1 MTVCYHPY
9 AMIEVIK
16 SLSIT
21 SSLQCQL
28 APNINTMECVHL
40 ASSRC
45 KQESEIYRLIT
56 EVTTTLSLFGT
67 QHRTLV
73 YEYCDFIP
81 FSLASSLHSSTHFTK
96 RGLGQPLGLLLRRV
110 PASRSTR
117 PAMLLQCNIVHHG
130 LMQIVD

>member
-1 MTVCYHPY
+1 
-9 AMIEVIK
+9 MIGSYQEFIYYKQPAVSASTK
-16 SLSIT
+16 Y
-21 SSLQCQL
+21 QH
-28 APNINTMECVHL
+28 NGCVHL